1 MSCCY
6 DIKPCVLEAV
16 EIAQWLR
23 LFIVFPADLNSDS
36 NTHIGW
42 LIVNHNSSIRG
53 FDILFWPLQ
62 EPENTWHIYT
72 QIITIINNHV
82 LSQILNLCPLWTVS
96 HLRVLC
102 LLEEQPGPWT
112 GDSNLWSPHASN
124 FTVRKDFLTL
134 PHALSGQD
142 RSIDLVSGSM
152 DIQTV
157 QGIGFS
163 VVISE
168 HVWLDMFKVKEKLQI
183 KLFFDFQSEAKIDTS
198 FNHKHGH
205 RLTVACLCLQHP
217 TR

>member
-36 NTHIGW
+36 NTHIRW

-82 LSQILNLCPLWTVS
+82 LSQIFKSMPSLDCEPSEGAVS
-96 HLRVLC
+96 SRRAARARN
-102 LLEEQPGPWT
+102 W
-112 GDSNLWSPHASN
+112 
-124 FTVRKDFLTL
+124 
-134 PHALSGQD
+134 
-142 RSIDLVSGSM
+142 
-152 DIQTV
+152 
-157 QGIGFS
+157 
-163 VVISE
+163 
-168 HVWLDMFKVKEKLQI
+168 
-183 KLFFDFQSEAKIDTS
+183 
-198 FNHKHGH
+198 
-205 RLTVACLCLQHP
+205 
-217 TR
+217 